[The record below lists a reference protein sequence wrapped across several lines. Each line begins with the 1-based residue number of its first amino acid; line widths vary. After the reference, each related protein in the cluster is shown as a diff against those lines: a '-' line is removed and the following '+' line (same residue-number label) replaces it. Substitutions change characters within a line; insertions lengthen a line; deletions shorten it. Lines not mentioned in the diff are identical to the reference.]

1 MLGIF
6 RIKSEIDYKKLM
18 FLYKILCLPET
29 CITKEIFI
37 AKYVMYLT
45 DKNSVSLGF
54 IPDICQVLTKYN
66 LTSLLNDYFC
76 NNTLV
81 DKLTWKR
88 LVGTAIKTREQN
100 LWEARVSANPEFAFF
115 QVLQPEIE
123 PSIVYKTSNRSS
135 FRLIQNTVAKLW
147 VQSIQF
153 TNATCEKCSAHYL
166 DATVHLLA
174 ECTAT
179 ETVRAEFSR
188 ETRSTFGNTIA
199 DELDSLE
206 SFSWSLR
213 IMGAALPLFLDRS
226 IELEFLQ
233 ACFKYIVRCIEMF

>member
-1 MLGIF
+1 MSTRDLH
-6 RIKSEIDYKKLM
+6 YKK
-18 FLYKILCLPET
+18 K
-29 CITKEIFI
+29 KEIFI
-37 AKYVMYLT
+37 AKYIMYLT

-123 PSIVYKTSNRSS
+123 PSIVYVVLDLFKILWPSFGFNRFNLPMRHVKNAVPIIWMQRCIFWQSALQPKRCVRSS
-135 FRLIQNTVAKLW
+135 QERRGRHSAIQ
-147 VQSIQF
+147 
-153 TNATCEKCSAHYL
+153 
-166 DATVHLLA
+166 
-174 ECTAT
+174 
-179 ETVRAEFSR
+179 
-188 ETRSTFGNTIA
+188 
-199 DELDSLE
+199 
-206 SFSWSLR
+206 
-213 IMGAALPLFLDRS
+213 
-226 IELEFLQ
+226 
-233 ACFKYIVRCIEMF
+233 